1 MVPEEVVRVYWRRLH
16 PSLFTSVIAASIIN
30 QWEQLACIMN
40 TQEDA
45 DDRYNRLMDYLDA
58 AEEIRVSKKELRAD
72 ASPNR
77 LNRSPGRNYVI
88 NVSTPP
94 SKNNREMQSP
104 NSGKNSNSGSK
115 TTSGTKRYVWDEV
128 DELDNNEWTSNSPSS
143 SLPPPP
149 SYRSSSSNN
158 MNSPPAGRY
167 SPSRLHHHVSSSSP
181 TKDRSFV
188 SNSDVASVSSPL
200 ALSETVDSLRRKIE
214 AMKDELKERNGEIRD
229 VQAEL
234 VRLGAARDRR
244 TQKYQSHWEDK
255 LRNLT
260 DEQGKIVKR
269 NLELLSRL
277 RDDVKQLEAKE
288 VALENKLASSRSNAE
303 SSIEV
308 SSVTA
313 QRRREKAKRQV
324 ESEERLMLEKVAV
337 TKLESMKTQA
347 AKLLGAKLDALV
359 IRGKETVS
367 VRTEELD
374 AKFMSLKL
382 QLQAELDTKFSESV
396 GMLRAEQQDTT
407 DKQRHQL
414 ERQLEEVKRRHQT
427 ELGSLQ
433 ERLIRTRKA
442 LEEKCERGL
451 SIDAEA
457 ALENLRAVR
466 AAEAK
471 QVTEL
476 TERHQR
482 DLSALL
488 RSHADEKAT
497 FEKQRKEDTEKWRQ
511 QRQSELKEHIERMR
525 QRKRDI
531 HAAKAA
537 ADTERIVSRLRSEAD
552 TERRRLVSS
561 KETELESI
569 REHAQEQLDSLRDAE
584 RRLVMNRPYMH
595 AFFS

>member
-1 MVPEEVVRVYWRRLH
+1 
-16 PSLFTSVIAASIIN
+16 
-30 QWEQLACIMN
+30 
-40 TQEDA
+40 
-45 DDRYNRLMDYLDA
+45 
-58 AEEIRVSKKELRAD
+58 
-72 ASPNR
+72 
-77 LNRSPGRNYVI
+77 
-88 NVSTPP
+88 
-94 SKNNREMQSP
+94 MQSP
-104 NSGKNSNSGSK
+104 NSGRNSNSNSGSK

-128 DELDNNEWTSNSPSS
+128 DELDNDDAWILNSPSS
-143 SLPPPP
+143 LLPAPP
-149 SYRSSSSNN
+149 SYRSNNSN
-158 MNSPPAGRY
+158 MNSPSTSRY
-167 SPSRLHHHVSSSSP
+167 SPTRLIHTTSP

-188 SNSDVASVSSPL
+188 SNNDAASISSPS
-200 ALSETVDSLRRKIE
+200 ALSETVESLRRKIE
-214 AMKDELKERNGEIRD
+214 AMKAELKERNSEVRD

-234 VRLGAARDRR
+234 VRLGAASDRR
-244 TQKYQSHWEDK
+244 TQKYQSQWEDK
-255 LRNLT
+255 LRIVT
-260 DEQGKIVKR
+260 DEQEKIVKR

-277 RDDVKQLEAKE
+277 REDVKQLETKE
-288 VALENKLASSRSNAE
+288 IALENKLASSRSNAE
-303 SSIEV
+303 SSVEV

-313 QRRREKAKRQV
+313 QRRREKAKRQL
-324 ESEERLMLEKVAV
+324 ESEERLMLEKVAA

-347 AKLLGAKLDALV
+347 AKSLGAKLDALV

-367 VRTEELD
+367 RRTEELD

-396 GMLRAEQQDTT
+396 GMLRAEQKDTA

-414 ERQLEEVKRRHQT
+414 ERQLEEVKRRHQS
-427 ELGSLQ
+427 EIVALQ
-433 ERLIRTRKA
+433 ERLMRTRKA

-488 RSHADEKAT
+488 RSHADEKIV
-497 FEKQRKEDTEKWRQ
+497 FEKQRKENTEKWQ
-511 QRQSELKEHIERMR
+511 KQRQSELQEHMERMR

-531 HAAKAA
+531 NAARAA

-552 TERRRLVSS
+552 TDRRRLVTS
-561 KETELESI
+561 KETELESL
-569 REHAQEQLDSLRDAE
+569 REQAQQQLDSLRDAE
-584 RRLVMNRPYMH
+584 RRLVII
-595 AFFS
+595 FV